1 MGEAPRSRGRT
12 SREPLRAPRRAVLVA
27 ALLLTLV
34 GALLAVPA
42 QGYLEQRS
50 EKTAREAALEEVR
63 RDNDDLRRQLE
74 RLEDPAEIERIARRD
89 HGLVAPG
96 EESYSILPPVTAG
109 VVLPRGWPFDRLA
122 GALESATT
130 GGG

>member
-1 MGEAPRSRGRT
+1 MAATPRRGR
-12 SREPLRAPRRAVLVA
+12 RGRRAPRRALLVVA
-27 ALLLTLV
+27 SLLTV
-34 GALLAVPA
+34 AGALLAVPA

-50 EKTAREAALEEVR
+50 EVASRTAELEELER
-63 RDNDDLRRQLE
+63 TNEELRVQLE
-74 RLEDPAEIERIARRD
+74 RLDDPVEIERVARRD

-96 EESYSILPPVTAG
+96 EESYSILPPATAG

-122 GALESATT
+122 APLESATT